1 MSSEERPRE
10 TEDNEREPEAPETD
24 ADPTNE
30 PAEDDPSVVEA
41 PNEDN
46 PPDGT
51 EPDEVLEY
59 VEIVEED
66 TSEEDI
72 SYSDEVGDIE
82 SIQQELEATRLERD
96 QHRDDM
102 MYLRAEFDN
111 ARKRQ
116 EREMERVMRNASER
130 LVNDLLPVLDNLERA
145 LEVEGDVRGGVQ
157 ATLEQFAA
165 VLGEQG
171 LTPVPSD
178 GEPFDPNIHEAVMS
192 EPSEEHEDNTV
203 LRTFQR
209 GYTLNG
215 KPIRTAKVVVAG

>member
-1 MSSEERPRE
+1 LSSEERRKE
-10 TEDNEREPEAPETD
+10 TEDNEREPVAPEPGEEP
-24 ADPTNE
+24 ANE

-41 PNEDN
+41 PDEGN

-51 EPDEVLEY
+51 QPDEVLEDI
-59 VEIVEED
+59 EIVEEGSSED
-66 TSEEDI
+66 TSD
-72 SYSDEVGDIE
+72 VDIE
-82 SIQQELEATRLERD
+82 AIQKELEATRLERD

-130 LVNDLLPVLDNLERA
+130 LVNDLLPILDNLERA

-157 ATLEQFAA
+157 ATLGQFAA

-178 GEPFDPNIHEAVMS
+178 GEPFDPNVHEAVMS
-192 EPSEEHEDNTV
+192 EPSEKHEENTV

>member
-1 MSSEERPRE
+1 MSSEERRQDK
-10 TEDNEREPEAPETD
+10 EDNEREPVAPETD
-24 ADPTNE
+24 DEPTNE

-41 PNEDN
+41 PDEDN
-46 PPDGT
+46 PTDGT
-51 EPDEVLEY
+51 QPDEVLEH
-59 VEIVEED
+59 VEIVEEGSSED
-66 TSEEDI
+66 TSD
-72 SYSDEVGDIE
+72 VDIE
-82 SIQQELEATRLERD
+82 AIQEELESTRLERD

-192 EPSEEHEDNTV
+192 EPSEEHEENTV

>member
-1 MSSEERPRE
+1 MSSEERRKE
-10 TEDNEREPEAPETD
+10 TEDDEREPVAPEPD

-51 EPDEVLEY
+51 EPDEVLEH

-66 TSEEDI
+66 SSEDAN
-72 SYSDEVGDIE
+72 DVDIE
-82 SIQQELEATRLERD
+82 AIQEELEATRQERD

-130 LVNDLLPVLDNLERA
+130 LVNDLLPILDNLERA

-171 LTPVPSD
+171 LTPVLSD
-178 GEPFDPNIHEAVMS
+178 GEPFDPNVHEAVMS
-192 EPSEEHEDNTV
+192 EPSEEHEENTV

>member
-1 MSSEERPRE
+1 LSSEERRKE
-10 TEDNEREPEAPETD
+10 TEDNEREPVAPEPGEEP
-24 ADPTNE
+24 ANE

-41 PNEDN
+41 PDEGN

-51 EPDEVLEY
+51 QPDEVLEDI
-59 VEIVEED
+59 EIVEEGSSED
-66 TSEEDI
+66 TSD
-72 SYSDEVGDIE
+72 VDIE
-82 SIQQELEATRLERD
+82 AIQKELEATRLERD

-130 LVNDLLPVLDNLERA
+130 LVNDLLPILDNLERA

-157 ATLEQFAA
+157 ATLGQFAA

-178 GEPFDPNIHEAVMS
+178 GEPFDPNVHEAVMS
-192 EPSEEHEDNTV
+192 EPSEEHEENTV

>member
-1 MSSEERPRE
+1 MSSEERRKE
-10 TEDNEREPEAPETD
+10 TEDNEREPAAPEPGEEP
-24 ADPTNE
+24 ANE

-41 PNEDN
+41 PDEGN

-51 EPDEVLEY
+51 QPDEVLEDI
-59 VEIVEED
+59 EIVEEG
-66 TSEEDI
+66 SSEDI
-72 SYSDEVGDIE
+72 SDVDIE
-82 SIQQELEATRLERD
+82 AIQEELEATRLERD

-130 LVNDLLPVLDNLERA
+130 LVNDLLPILDNLERA

-178 GEPFDPNIHEAVMS
+178 GEPFDPNVHEAVMS
-192 EPSEEHEDNTV
+192 EPSEEHEENTV

>member
-1 MSSEERPRE
+1 LSSEERRQDK
-10 TEDNEREPEAPETD
+10 EDNEREPVAPETD
-24 ADPTNE
+24 DEPTNE

-41 PNEDN
+41 PDEDN

-59 VEIVEED
+59 VEIVEEGSSED
-66 TSEEDI
+66 TSD
-72 SYSDEVGDIE
+72 VDIE
-82 SIQQELEATRLERD
+82 AIQEELESTRLERD

-178 GEPFDPNIHEAVMS
+178 GEPFDPNIHEAVIS
-192 EPSEEHEDNTV
+192 EPSEEHEENTV

>member
-1 MSSEERPRE
+1 LSSEERRKE
-10 TEDNEREPEAPETD
+10 TEDNEREPVAPEPGEEP
-24 ADPTNE
+24 ANE

-41 PNEDN
+41 PDEGN

-51 EPDEVLEY
+51 QPDEVLEDI
-59 VEIVEED
+59 EIVEEG
-66 TSEEDI
+66 SSEDI
-72 SYSDEVGDIE
+72 SDVDIE
-82 SIQQELEATRLERD
+82 AIQEELEATRLERD

-130 LVNDLLPVLDNLERA
+130 LVNDLLPILDNLERA

-178 GEPFDPNIHEAVMS
+178 GEPFDPNVHEAVMS
-192 EPSEEHEDNTV
+192 EPSEEHEENTV

>member
-1 MSSEERPRE
+1 
-10 TEDNEREPEAPETD
+10 
-24 ADPTNE
+24 
-30 PAEDDPSVVEA
+30 
-41 PNEDN
+41 
-46 PPDGT
+46 
-51 EPDEVLEY
+51 
-59 VEIVEED
+59 
-66 TSEEDI
+66 
-72 SYSDEVGDIE
+72 
-82 SIQQELEATRLERD
+82 
-96 QHRDDM
+96 
-102 MYLRAEFDN
+102 
-111 ARKRQ
+111 
-116 EREMERVMRNASER
+116 MRNASER

-178 GEPFDPNIHEAVMS
+178 GEPFDPNIHEAVIS
-192 EPSEEHEDNTV
+192 EPSEEHEENTV

>member
-1 MSSEERPRE
+1 MSSEERRKE
-10 TEDNEREPEAPETD
+10 TEDNEREPVDPEPGEEP
-24 ADPTNE
+24 ANE

-41 PNEDN
+41 PDEGN

-51 EPDEVLEY
+51 QPDEVLEDI
-59 VEIVEED
+59 EIVDEGSSED
-66 TSEEDI
+66 TSD
-72 SYSDEVGDIE
+72 VDIE
-82 SIQQELEATRLERD
+82 AIQEELEATRLERD

-130 LVNDLLPVLDNLERA
+130 LVNDLLPILDNLERA

-178 GEPFDPNIHEAVMS
+178 GEPFDPNVHEAVMS
-192 EPSEEHEDNTV
+192 EPSEEHEENTV

>member
-1 MSSEERPRE
+1 MSSEERRQDK
-10 TEDNEREPEAPETD
+10 EDNEREPVAPETD
-24 ADPTNE
+24 DEPTNE

-41 PNEDN
+41 PDEDN

-59 VEIVEED
+59 VEIVEEGSSED
-66 TSEEDI
+66 TSD
-72 SYSDEVGDIE
+72 VDIE
-82 SIQQELEATRLERD
+82 AIQEELESTRLERD

-178 GEPFDPNIHEAVMS
+178 GEPFDPNIHEAVIS
-192 EPSEEHEDNTV
+192 EPSEEHEENTV

>member
-1 MSSEERPRE
+1 MSSEERRKE
-10 TEDNEREPEAPETD
+10 TEDNEREPVAPEPGEEP
-24 ADPTNE
+24 ANE

-41 PNEDN
+41 PDEGN

-51 EPDEVLEY
+51 QPDEVLEDI
-59 VEIVEED
+59 EIVEEGSSED
-66 TSEEDI
+66 TSD
-72 SYSDEVGDIE
+72 VDIE
-82 SIQQELEATRLERD
+82 AIQKELEATRLERD

-130 LVNDLLPVLDNLERA
+130 LVNDLLPILDNLERA

-178 GEPFDPNIHEAVMS
+178 GEPFDPNVHEAVMS
-192 EPSEEHEDNTV
+192 EPSEEHEENTV

>member
-1 MSSEERPRE
+1 
-10 TEDNEREPEAPETD
+10 
-24 ADPTNE
+24 
-30 PAEDDPSVVEA
+30 
-41 PNEDN
+41 
-46 PPDGT
+46 
-51 EPDEVLEY
+51 
-59 VEIVEED
+59 
-66 TSEEDI
+66 
-72 SYSDEVGDIE
+72 
-82 SIQQELEATRLERD
+82 
-96 QHRDDM
+96 M

-130 LVNDLLPVLDNLERA
+130 LVNDLLPILDNLERA

-178 GEPFDPNIHEAVMS
+178 GEPFDPNVHEAVMS
-192 EPSEEHEDNTV
+192 EPSEEHEENTV

>member
-1 MSSEERPRE
+1 MSSEERRQE
-10 TEDNEREPEAPETD
+10 KEDNEREPVAPETD
-24 ADPTNE
+24 DEPTNE

-41 PNEDN
+41 PDEDN
-46 PPDGT
+46 PTDGT
-51 EPDEVLEY
+51 QPDEVLEH
-59 VEIVEED
+59 VEIVEEGSSED
-66 TSEEDI
+66 TSD
-72 SYSDEVGDIE
+72 VDIE
-82 SIQQELEATRLERD
+82 AIQEELESTRLERD

-192 EPSEEHEDNTV
+192 EPSEEHEENTV

>member
-1 MSSEERPRE
+1 MSSEERRKE
-10 TEDNEREPEAPETD
+10 TEDNEREPVAPEPGEEP
-24 ADPTNE
+24 ANE

-41 PNEDN
+41 PDEGN

-51 EPDEVLEY
+51 QPDEVLEDI
-59 VEIVEED
+59 EIVEEGSSED
-66 TSEEDI
+66 TSDVDI
-72 SYSDEVGDIE
+72 KA
-82 SIQQELEATRLERD
+82 IQEELEATRLERD

-130 LVNDLLPVLDNLERA
+130 LVNDLLPILDNLERA

-178 GEPFDPNIHEAVMS
+178 GEPFDPNVHEAVMS
-192 EPSEEHEDNTV
+192 EPSEEHEENTV

>member
-1 MSSEERPRE
+1 MSSEERRKE
-10 TEDNEREPEAPETD
+10 TEDNEREPVAPEPGEEP
-24 ADPTNE
+24 ANE

-41 PNEDN
+41 PDEGN

-51 EPDEVLEY
+51 QPDEVLED
-59 VEIVEED
+59 VEIVEEGSSED
-66 TSEEDI
+66 TSD
-72 SYSDEVGDIE
+72 VDIE
-82 SIQQELEATRLERD
+82 AIQEELEATRLERD

-130 LVNDLLPVLDNLERA
+130 LVNDLLPILDNLERA

-178 GEPFDPNIHEAVMS
+178 GEPFDPNVHEAVMS
-192 EPSEEHEDNTV
+192 EPSEEHEENTV

>member
-1 MSSEERPRE
+1 MSSEERRKE
-10 TEDNEREPEAPETD
+10 TEDNEREPVAPEPGEEP
-24 ADPTNE
+24 ANE

-41 PNEDN
+41 PDEGN

-51 EPDEVLEY
+51 QPDEVLEDI
-59 VEIVEED
+59 EIVEEGSSED
-66 TSEEDI
+66 TSD
-72 SYSDEVGDIE
+72 VDIE
-82 SIQQELEATRLERD
+82 AIQEELEATRLERD

-130 LVNDLLPVLDNLERA
+130 LVNDLLPILDNLERA

-178 GEPFDPNIHEAVMS
+178 GEPFDPNVHEAVMS
-192 EPSEEHEDNTV
+192 EPSEEHEENTV